1 MKEFLKYKKLKDFSN
16 YQTKYFKKIIGA
28 IITFRKFFILF
39 ADVISIFISIQ
50 LSYFL
55 VTNKSIHIF
64 SQQFI
69 FLLNSILVIIIF
81 FILTGQ
87 YKSITRYLGSLEIY
101 KIAIRIIAS
110 QLFLYLIS
118 SLTKIYVPSFNIF
131 FITTILLITLISSSR
146 FLFRD
151 IFFKINSLFNRK
163 KKKRIAIYGGGA
175 AGVKL
180 LSNLKT
186 SNYYSVVCFFD
197 DSKDL
202 WDKYLNGVQIKNPNQ
217 IGNKTLNIEKIFLAI
232 PSLKRSELNKIL
244 NKVSSSKISILQ
256 IPSLEEI
263 TSGAVKID
271 KLRPLLI
278 EDLLGRSEVKTK
290 PEILINSLKDE
301 NILITGAGGSIGSEL
316 CMQISKCNPKK
327 LVLIDNSEPNLYLID
342 KKLNERNLNKS
353 IRVVSILGDVSN
365 QNLVEHVLNE
375 QNISTIFHSAAYK
388 HVPIVESNP
397 IQGLNNNIFSTF
409 NICEKAI
416 KYKIEKVILI
426 SSDKAVR
433 PTNIMGA
440 SKRISELIIQA
451 FDEEIKSTKKY
462 KNVSTK
468 LSMVRFGNVLNS
480 SGSVVPLFKEQISRG
495 GPITITHPDI
505 IRYFMTIEEASQL
518 VLQAAALSTGG
529 DLFLLDM
536 GDPIKIMDL
545 AKQMIYLS
553 GLKIKDLNNPNGDI
567 EIKTTGLRSGEKLY
581 EELLIDNNCNSTI
594 HPQIFKA
601 KEKFIPASNLWPKLE
616 ELKES
621 LDSFN
626 EFKSLKIIQEL
637 IPEWVRKTK

>member
-1 MKEFLKYKKLKDFSN
+1 MTNFSAYQMKNLR
-16 YQTKYFKKIIGA
+16 KIIRS
-28 IITFRKFFILF
+28 IITFRKFFIVF
-39 ADVISIFISIQ
+39 ADVISIIISIQ
-50 LSYFL
+50 LGHYL
-55 VTNKSIHIF
+55 VTNSSANIF
-64 SQQFI
+64 SEKLL
-69 FLLNSILVIIIF
+69 FLLSSILVIIIS
-81 FILTGQ
+81 FIFSGQ
-87 YKSITRYLGSLEIY
+87 YKSITRYLSSLEIY
-101 KIAIRIIAS
+101 KIFIRILVS
-110 QLFLYLIS
+110 QLFIYFIS
-118 SLTKIYVPSFNIF
+118 SLIKIYVPSFKIF
-131 FITTILLITLISSSR
+131 LITTILLIIFISSSR
-146 FLFRD
+146 FLIRD
-151 IFFKINSLFNRK
+151 IFLNIDSLFNWK
-163 KKKRIAIYGGGA
+163 KKKRVAIYGAGA
-175 AGVKL
+175 AGVQL
-180 LSNLKT
+180 LSSLKV
-186 SNYYSVVCFFD
+186 SNNYSVICFFD

-202 WDKYLNGVQIKNPNQ
+202 WDKYLNGIQIKNPNQ
-217 IGNKTLNIEKIFLAI
+217 IENKTLKIEKIFLAI
-232 PSLKRSELNKIL
+232 PSLKRSKLNKIL
-244 NKVSSSKISILQ
+244 NKVYSSKISILQ

-278 EDLLGRSEVKTK
+278 EDLLGRNEVKIK
-290 PEILINSLKDE
+290 PEIILKSIKDK

-316 CMQISKCNPKK
+316 CLQILKCNPKK
-327 LVLIDNSEPNLYLID
+327 LVMVDNSEPNLYFID
-342 KKLNERNLNKS
+342 KKLKEQNLNER
-353 IRVVSILGDVSN
+353 IRVISILGDVTN
-365 QNLVEHVLNE
+365 QTLVENLLKE

-397 IQGLNNNIFSTF
+397 IQGLKNNIFSTF

-416 KYKIEKVILI
+416 KHRIEKVILI

-451 FDEEIKSTKKY
+451 FDEEIKSNKKS

-480 SGSVVPLFKEQISRG
+480 SGSVVPLFKEQISKG
-495 GPITITHPDI
+495 GPITLTHPDI

-536 GDPIKIMDL
+536 GDPIKILDL
-545 AKQMIYLS
+545 AKQMIYLT
-553 GLKIKDLNNPNGDI
+553 GLKIKDLDNPYGDI

-581 EELLIDNNCNSTI
+581 EELLIDNNCVSTS

-601 KEKFIPASNLWPKLE
+601 KEKFIPASDLWPKLE

-626 EFKSLKIIQEL
+626 ELKSLDIIKEL
-637 IPEWVRKTK
+637 IPEWVRIVK